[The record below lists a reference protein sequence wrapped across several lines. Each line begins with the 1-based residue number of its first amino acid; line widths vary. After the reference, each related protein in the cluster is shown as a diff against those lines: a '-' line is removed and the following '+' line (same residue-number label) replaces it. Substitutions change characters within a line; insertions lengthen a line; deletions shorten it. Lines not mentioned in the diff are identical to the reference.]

1 MVDARG
7 LNCPMPVLMVQREVN
22 ASHPETLEVL
32 VDHMTAVYNIQR
44 YAASQG
50 YSFQSEETDD
60 GDYRLTLK
68 K

>member
-22 ASHPETLEVL
+22 ANQPEELEVL

-44 YAASQG
+44 FAVSKG
-50 YSFQSEETDD
+50 YTVKSEETDD